1 MNCGGHQVSNAVYH
15 QALQQ
20 VMLTMSTHNLIQGAS
35 EQGQT
40 LQNGIIFDDE
50 KCQCKVAVLRPLD

>member
-1 MNCGGHQVSNAVYH
+1 MSNAVYH